1 MMTLL
6 YLLKQHNPALAGD
19 AIKSH
24 ALSYFHIFNNRQDN
38 IRATRDTDCSAIAG
52 MNRITVRSEV
62 TPEVMPIT
70 PARIPIW
77 ISAAPGRCGRAH
89 PCCWRGLPHG
99 DAVRRTARK
108 AGQTPVT
115 PGIIK
120 NNNRITNSQ

>member
-24 ALSYFHIFNNRQDN
+24 ALSYFHIFNKRQDN
-38 IRATRDTDCSAIAG
+38 IRATRDTGRSAIAG
-52 MNRITVRSEV
+52 MNRITVRS
-62 TPEVMPIT
+62 EVMPIT

-77 ISAAPGRCGRAH
+77 ISAAPGQCGRAH

-99 DAVRRTARK
+99 DAVRRTAGK
-108 AGQTPVT
+108 AGQAPAT